1 MNREEILSHVD
12 HTLLKPEATW
22 PQIQTLCDEA
32 IANHTASVC
41 INTCYVKQAVEYM
54 AGRIPVC
61 CVVGF
66 PLGAMDTA
74 SKAFEAKTAI
84 ENGAAEVDMVIN
96 IGRLK
101 NGEYDAVR
109 EDIRAVKQ
117 AVGDKVLKVIIETC
131 LLTEAEK
138 IRLCEIVSQSGAD
151 YIKTSTGF
159 AGGGATRA
167 DVALLV
173 IAGEPSQEDL
183 QWAQQ
188 LKEQNTPF
196 LVVQTK
202 GDLAAPAQL
211 PADLA
216 ERAVAVSAATGD
228 GIEALR
234 AALTALVPEDFGR
247 QDLTRGL
254 CSAGDVVL
262 LVMPQDIQAPKG
274 RLILPQ
280 VRTIRH
286 LLDLKCTV
294 VSTTADGLDGALAA
308 LSAPPKLI
316 ITDSQCF
323 PLVAAKKPEKSLLTS
338 FSILMAADKGDIDA
352 FAQGAKAI
360 GTLNQDS
367 RVLIA
372 EGCTHAPLEEDI
384 GRVKIPNL
392 LRKRVGQGLQVD
404 VVAGNDFPH
413 DLTGY
418 DLVIHCGGCMF
429 NRAYVLSRLTQ
440 AQRQGVPMTNY
451 GVAIAYLTGILEQVS
466 W

>member
-1 MNREEILSHVD
+1 MSGLQETPAAQRLHIALYGRRNAGKSSLINALTGQQVALVSPVAGTTADPVKKAMELHPIGPVLFIDTAGYDDEGELGQLRV
-12 HTLLKPEATW
+12 EATRD
-22 PQIQTLCDEA
+22 TL
-32 IANHTASVC
+32 
-41 INTCYVKQAVEYM
+41 
-54 AGRIPVC
+54 
-61 CVVGF
+61 
-66 PLGAMDTA
+66 
-74 SKAFEAKTAI
+74 
-84 ENGAAEVDMVIN
+84 
-96 IGRLK
+96 
-101 NGEYDAVR
+101 
-109 EDIRAVKQ
+109 
-117 AVGDKVLKVIIETC
+117 
-131 LLTEAEK
+131 
-138 IRLCEIVSQSGAD
+138 
-151 YIKTSTGF
+151 
-159 AGGGATRA
+159 TRA

-211 PADLA
+211 PPDLA
-216 ERAVAVSAATGD
+216 ERAVAVSAATGE

-294 VSTTADGLDGALAA
+294 VSTTNHGLDGALAA

-323 PLVAAKKPEKSLLTS
+323 PLVAAKKPEESLLSS

-360 GTLNQDS
+360 GTLTQHS

-384 GRVKIPNL
+384 GRVKIPRL

-404 VVAGNDFPH
+404 VVAGSDFPH

-429 NRAYVLSRLTQ
+429 NRAYVLSRLAQ

-451 GVAIAYLTGILEQVS
+451 GVAIAYLTGILNQVS

>member
-1 MNREEILSHVD
+1 MSGLQETPAAQRLHIALYGRRNAGKSSLINALTGQQVALVSPVAGTTADPVKKAMELHPIGPVLFIDTAGYDDEGELGQLRV
-12 HTLLKPEATW
+12 EATRD
-22 PQIQTLCDEA
+22 TL
-32 IANHTASVC
+32 
-41 INTCYVKQAVEYM
+41 Q
-54 AGRIPVC
+54 
-61 CVVGF
+61 
-66 PLGAMDTA
+66 
-74 SKAFEAKTAI
+74 
-84 ENGAAEVDMVIN
+84 
-96 IGRLK
+96 
-101 NGEYDAVR
+101 
-109 EDIRAVKQ
+109 
-117 AVGDKVLKVIIETC
+117 
-131 LLTEAEK
+131 
-138 IRLCEIVSQSGAD
+138 
-151 YIKTSTGF
+151 
-159 AGGGATRA
+159 RA

-173 IAGEPSQEDL
+173 ISGQPSQEDL
-183 QWAQQ
+183 GWAQQ
-188 LKEQNTPF
+188 LREKNTPF

-211 PADLA
+211 PKELA
-216 ERAVAVSAATGD
+216 ERAVAVSAATGE

-294 VSTTADGLDGALAA
+294 VSTTNHGLDGALAA

-323 PLVAAKKPEKSLLTS
+323 PLVAAKKPEQSLLTS

-360 GTLNQDS
+360 GTLTQDS

-384 GRVKIPNL
+384 GRVKIPRL
-392 LRKRVGQGLQVD
+392 LRRRVGQGLQVD
-404 VVAGNDFPH
+404 VVAGSDFPH

-429 NRAYVLSRLTQ
+429 NRAYVLSRLAQ

-451 GVAIAYLTGILEQVS
+451 GVAIAYLTGILNQVS

>member
-1 MNREEILSHVD
+1 MSGLQETPAAQRLHIALYGRRNAGKSSLINALTGQQVALVSPVAGTTADPVKKAMELHPIGPVLFIDTAGYDDEGELGQLRV
-12 HTLLKPEATW
+12 EATRD
-22 PQIQTLCDEA
+22 TL
-32 IANHTASVC
+32 
-41 INTCYVKQAVEYM
+41 
-54 AGRIPVC
+54 
-61 CVVGF
+61 
-66 PLGAMDTA
+66 
-74 SKAFEAKTAI
+74 
-84 ENGAAEVDMVIN
+84 
-96 IGRLK
+96 
-101 NGEYDAVR
+101 
-109 EDIRAVKQ
+109 
-117 AVGDKVLKVIIETC
+117 
-131 LLTEAEK
+131 
-138 IRLCEIVSQSGAD
+138 
-151 YIKTSTGF
+151 
-159 AGGGATRA
+159 TRA

-173 IAGEPSQEDL
+173 IAGAPSQEDL

-188 LKEQNTPF
+188 LQAQNTPF

-211 PADLA
+211 PKDLA
-216 ERAVAVSAATGD
+216 ERAVAVSAATGE

-308 LSAPPKLI
+308 LSGPPKLI

-323 PLVAAKKPEKSLLTS
+323 PLVAAKKPGESLLTS

-360 GTLNQDS
+360 GTLTQDS

-429 NRAYVLSRLTQ
+429 NRAYVLSRLAQ
-440 AQRQGVPMTNY
+440 AQGQGVPMTNY
-451 GVAIAYLTGILEQVS
+451 GVTIAYLTGILDQVS